1 MSLPE
6 LIIFSNRR
14 QAVTIARDVLE
25 GRSGVIEGSRL
36 LASLSHRVGLGEFD
50 ADFLPF
56 VGIDSETDHLPI
68 GEVRRHW
75 AADALATK
83 DAELAAAEAFYRQR
97 AFEACSR
104 LIARFADQKP
114 PVGAYDHYTP
124 DT

>member
-1 MSLPE
+1 MPLPE
-6 LIIFSNRR
+6 LTIFSNR
-14 QAVTIARDVLE
+14 QQVVTVARDILE

-36 LASLSHRVGLGEFD
+36 LASLSHCIGVGEFD

-83 DAELAAAEAFYRQR
+83 DAELAVAEAFYRQR
-97 AFEACSR
+97 ASAACAR

-114 PVGAYDHYTP
+114 PVSAYDHYTP

>member
-6 LIIFSNRR
+6 LIIFSNRQR
-14 QAVTIARDVLE
+14 VVTVARDILE
-25 GRSGVIEGSRL
+25 GRSGIIEGSRL

-56 VGIDSETDHLPI
+56 VGIDSETSHLPI

-83 DAELAAAEAFYRQR
+83 DSELAAAEAFYRQR
-97 AFEACSR
+97 ACETCSR
-104 LIARFADQKP
+104 LVARFADQKP
-114 PVGAYDHYTP
+114 PASAYDYYTP